1 MTGNL
6 MSYAGMAPMTDGAAA
21 PSTDEIQHRSL
32 HDRHLRE
39 KGTSGSFTAELLSI
53 PDYVL
58 HVRAY
63 AGAGAMTKA
72 KEAYDKLTAF
82 HQANAEKISQALTID
97 PKGDP
102 LLVEVQKGAT
112 ALFDRAFDK
121 VVVDTPYGKMA
132 MSELFG
138 PKGMYQ
144 KAKESEY
151 RVQNFSQQVIDAA
164 TSDDQPLVE
173 VLAPLVNDPTVTAK
187 SFPYLAGRTPYGATK
202 ISLSQRQDLADTIV
216 RRWGQDS
223 KKLDTDAL
231 RRVATYVM
239 TTHMDNGAAS
249 ILYGSLVD
257 MISSRADVLGS
268 AEGLD
273 VKYADD
279 LIRSFDS
286 LTRRSSAP
294 ANGGD
299 PAPEASRLLA
309 VSIAKTISV
318 NRNLDLTDVGT
329 QEALGSVMDAFASAQ
344 RSGVDL
350 LPLMT
355 QAGIEFGPAIAS
367 YVTAAKQGLPVP
379 QENMLNRIFA
389 ASHRLDYILSDQ
401 WPAAAKPPKRGDP
414 RDQAGAASGA
424 FGHDSGS
431 IGLNSAS
438 VAVKSVLLPE
448 VIREFGR
455 GTKTE
460 LAALGNVLNSAEVR
474 GKLAGRLS
482 ESMMIP
488 LGAAQLVADRFAD
501 NLMDDGGVRSS
512 WNLEQAISDAVN
524 DKTGSIDWTPEEKSY
539 RAILNEWYTMNLG
552 PGSKAV
558 KDALRGWYGLL
569 LDDTLGFGATP
580 AGRAQADNM
589 YQSVIQS
596 VHEAMK
602 EGVSLPEAVSM
613 FTSTGKYYAVTG
625 YIDQK
630 GERHTIKDPSDV
642 PKGVTPII
650 EIRYGN
656 WNAASQEVKG
666 LTMYGGESIPV
677 YEKGLSS
684 RKWEEF
690 MNAQRQLKRAYDFQQ
705 KMAAQMATRAIKAAS
720 TPKDE
725 Y

>member
-6 MSYAGMAPMTDGAAA
+6 MSYAGMAPMTDGTA

-39 KGTSGSFTAELLSI
+39 KGTTGSFTAELLSL
-53 PDYVL
+53 PDYMLQVQT
-58 HVRAY
+58 Y

-102 LLVEVQKGAT
+102 LLTQVQKA
-112 ALFDRAFDK
+112 AEVLFDRAFDK
-121 VVVDTPYGKMA
+121 KVVETPYGKMA
-132 MSELFG
+132 VSELFG
-138 PKGMYQ
+138 PDGMYQ

-151 RVQNFSQQVIDAA
+151 RVQNFSDQVIRAA
-164 TSDDQPLVE
+164 TSDNQPLVE

-187 SFPYLAGRTPYGATK
+187 SSPYLTGRTPYDASK
-202 ISLSQRQDLADTIV
+202 IPLSQRQDLADTIV

-223 KKLDTDAL
+223 QKLHTDAL
-231 RRVATYVM
+231 RKVATYVM
-239 TTHMDNGAAS
+239 SKHMEDGAAS
-249 ILYGSLVD
+249 VLYGSLVD
-257 MISSRADVLGS
+257 MISSRADVLNS
-268 AEGLD
+268 AEDLD
-273 VKYADD
+273 VKHADD

-309 VSIAKTISV
+309 VSIAKAISV
-318 NRNLDLTDVGT
+318 NRELDLTDVGT
-329 QEALGSVMDAFASAQ
+329 QAAFGSVMNAFASAQ

-367 YVTAAKQGLPVP
+367 YVTAAKQGLPIP

-389 ASHRLDYILSDQ
+389 ADQRLSYILSNQ

-424 FGHDSGS
+424 FGRDSGS

-448 VIREFGR
+448 VIREFGN
-455 GTKTE
+455 GAETE

-512 WNLEQAISDAVN
+512 WDLEQAIADAMN
-524 DKTGSIDWTPEEKSY
+524 DKTGSIDWSPEEKSY
-539 RAILNEWYTMNLG
+539 RAILSEWYTMNLG
-552 PGSKAV
+552 PESKAV
-558 KDALRGWYGLL
+558 KNELSGWYRLL
-569 LDDTLGFGATP
+569 LDDTLGYGASA
-580 AGRAQADNM
+580 AGRAQADAT
-589 YQSVIQS
+589 YQNVLQA

-602 EGVSLPEAVSM
+602 EGVDLPTAASG

-625 YIDQK
+625 YIDQQGK
-630 GERHTIKDPSDV
+630 RHIIEDPSKV
-642 PKGVTPII
+642 PAGVTPII
-650 EIRYGN
+650 EIKYGN
-656 WNAASQEVKG
+656 WNAASQDVKG

-677 YEKGLSS
+677 YERGSFSKDMGA
-684 RKWEEF
+684 F
-690 MNAQRQLKRAYDFQQ
+690 INAQRQLKRAYDFQQ
-705 KMAAQMATRAIKAAS
+705 KMAAQMATRAVKAAS
-720 TPKDE
+720 TPGDD